1 MSNRHLEKGVEQAGG
16 IKVSSEAYTIF
27 NSVIFDLMLNIIGPR
42 LPSEPGVYITT
53 DAEKFDHKD
62 MLGSTQPP
70 MVVGLLNQ
78 RDSASLAEPISVGG
92 TEARL
97 QYPQGFEDLLNTML
111 SSMHFDSKGTVANPV
126 FVEKNQPDLKFQ
138 NMFTALFGTRFR
150 YLLEINPF
158 TGLDLS
164 GVDAEAI
171 DKLLNNL
178 VSLWDESD
186 HVVFDLDKEQRHHV

>member
-1 MSNRHLEKGVEQAGG
+1 
-16 IKVSSEAYTIF
+16 
-27 NSVIFDLMLNIIGPR
+27 
-42 LPSEPGVYITT
+42 
-53 DAEKFDHKD
+53 
-62 MLGSTQPP
+62 
-70 MVVGLLNQ
+70 
-78 RDSASLAEPISVGG
+78 
-92 TEARL
+92 
-97 QYPQGFEDLLNTML
+97 
-111 SSMHFDSKGTVANPV
+111 MHFDSKGTVANPV

-186 HVVFDLDKEQRHHV
+186 HVVFDLDKEQRDTMSENNGINGHHIANLIRWYGLILVNNLLDLYLKREEKLGRWTNSPERVVFGIQ